1 MKRLLQLSIFAVALA
16 LSGCQDETEE
26 TPDITEA
33 IPLDDDATLP
43 TEEEAT
49 MPNGGEASA
58 ASASGGWGTRGAIS
72 GAQTSD
78 GQAIPD
84 TMQTGS
90 NPPGMTEPPKGSK
103 VQRIK

>member
-26 TPDITEA
+26 TPDITDA
-33 IPLDDDATLP
+33 IPLDDDAALLS
-43 TEEEAT
+43 EEEAT
-49 MPNGGEASA
+49 MATGGEASA
-58 ASASGGWGTRGAIS
+58 SASGGSGTRGAIS

-90 NPPGMTEPPKGSK
+90 NPPGMIEPPKGSK